1 MGLAQGVDCHAA
13 NPLLVASP
21 ARTTVWVLTGRAIVV
36 CRTIAAPSLGS
47 AAGGAW
53 PVGEMASTLVS
64 GVALDETA
72 SA

>member
-36 CRTIAAPSLGS
+36 YRTIAAPSLGQRLEELGLLGRWPLPWS
-47 AAGGAW
+47 AGW
-53 PVGEMASTLVS
+53 P
-64 GVALDETA
+64 
-72 SA
+72 